1 MPKHGK
7 KQEPKVI
14 QLKDY
19 QEKHAGWQEPQAL
32 YEYED
37 SASEDGL
44 QPPTPEEKAKRE
56 RRAIPK
62 AVYTVCLALVAVIIG
77 LGLWINREFLSW
89 DNLREWAK
97 LQVLGEEGGD
107 GFPVDITG
115 STVYDS
121 NFLAYNGAAV
131 MLSDTA
137 LSMVGAQGEEAL
149 SLRHD
154 LNQPV
159 LKAASGHFLMYN
171 NGSTGYTLL
180 AGTQVTASGVAEQ
193 DIITGAVAANGRFA
207 LGLAGEYGA
216 SHLQVFLENAGLQY
230 EYAFAN
236 DYITAI
242 ALNQDASWGA
252 VCTARSDKGEMV
264 SRLTVFDFA
273 QPDRKSTR

>member
-37 SASEDGL
+37 SAPEDGL

-89 DNLREWAK
+89 DNLRECAK

-216 SHLQVFLENAGLQY
+216 SHLQVFLENAGLQ
-230 EYAFAN
+230 
-236 DYITAI
+236 
-242 ALNQDASWGA
+242 
-252 VCTARSDKGEMV
+252 
-264 SRLTVFDFA
+264 
-273 QPDRKSTR
+273 